1 MYSNFSVQK
10 SSCMT
15 CNNEVLKQLGRLQGV
30 FSAEIDRIDG
40 SILVNHTDEITREEI
55 SAKLAELG
63 WVEITEIEDDDE
75 SEEKKHT
82 AEPSEWGCAL

>member
-1 MYSNFSVQK
+1 MYSNFIVKK
-10 SSCMT
+10 SDCMT

-40 SILVNHTDEITREEI
+40 SILVNHTDEISRQAI
-55 SAKLAELG
+55 SNRLAELG
-63 WVEITEIEDDDE
+63 WVEFAGNEDDDE
-75 SEEKKHT
+75 NKFT

>member
-40 SILVNHTDEITREEI
+40 SILVNHTDEITREAI
-55 SAKLAELG
+55 STKLAELG
-63 WVEITEIEDDDE
+63 WVEVSNIEDEDE
-75 SEEKKHT
+75 DENVK
-82 AEPSEWGCAL
+82 AEPSEWGCSL